1 MGYDLLIFRNVFVN
15 IKDVESSTTLIGN
28 DKNPIIKE
36 HVDSLR
42 GWDVSEIVQ
51 QYITN
56 DTQELGADEII
67 ELYQSVCE
75 SKDEEADKSLIE
87 ILQTDY
93 DQHTHYEDGGVFYE
107 LHQSY

>member
-42 GWDVSEIVQ
+42 GWDVSEVVNN
-51 QYITN
+51 YIEN
-56 DTQELGADEII
+56 NTQEISI
-67 ELYQSVCE
+67 E
-75 SKDEEADKSLIE
+75 DLIS
-87 ILQTDY
+87 I
-93 DQHTHYEDGGVFYE
+93 YEDCGIEPYEKLKNQLEIDSENEGAFGVYYE
-107 LHQSY
+107 VSQSY